1 MEIST
6 IPTNGTPYL
15 APVDTKAS
23 ILLASCTST
32 HRDAVKR
39 QTPPVLVKGKS
50 QLVGMD
56 VDSPPSS
63 SPNR

>member
-23 ILLASCTST
+23 ILLASCYSP
-32 HRDAVKR
+32 HWDAAKR
-39 QTPPVLVKGKS
+39 QTPPVSVKGKS
-50 QLVGMD
+50 QSVGMD